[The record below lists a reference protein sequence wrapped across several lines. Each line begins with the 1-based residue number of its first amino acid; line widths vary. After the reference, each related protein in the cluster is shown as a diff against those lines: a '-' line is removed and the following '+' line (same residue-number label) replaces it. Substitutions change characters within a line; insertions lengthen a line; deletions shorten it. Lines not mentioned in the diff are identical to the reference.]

1 MYRSLWTGKY
11 TRILLLSR
19 DLKSVT
25 YFTVQ
30 QKASLIFFL
39 FYFYYITATT
49 TALAWGTW
57 DKRFSHYYRFIHSFD
72 IPKSIQ
78 SLLCY
83 IPDPW
88 LGSIQQWTNHGSCP
102 QDLPDHCKLW
112 YSVVLSFKVWEND
125 LYIKCF
131 QEAQYMRST
140 NQVFLVRWGGVDDEE
155 KTFKG
160 QSINP
165 TSRVVKP
172 GSRKF
177 GNFSTSQETGR
188 ESTMWRCFC
197 WSSNLCSCHFSSCC
211 PTAS

>member
-88 LGSIQQWTNHGSCP
+88 LGSVQQWTNHGSCP
-102 QDLPDHCKLW
+102 QDLPDHCKPW

-125 LYIKCF
+125 
-131 QEAQYMRST
+131 RSH
-140 NQVFLVRWGGVDDEE
+140 
-155 KTFKG
+155 
-160 QSINP
+160 
-165 TSRVVKP
+165 
-172 GSRKF
+172 SRKGPLCLLLLKAAPQSGPNYCCRWF
-177 GNFSTSQETGR
+177 I
-188 ESTMWRCFC
+188 
-197 WSSNLCSCHFSSCC
+197 SSMIY
-211 PTAS
+211 TDYI